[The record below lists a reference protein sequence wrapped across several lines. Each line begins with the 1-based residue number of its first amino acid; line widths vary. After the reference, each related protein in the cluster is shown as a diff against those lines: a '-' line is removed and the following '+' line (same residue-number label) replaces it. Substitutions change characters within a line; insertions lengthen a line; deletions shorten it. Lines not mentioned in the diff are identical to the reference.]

1 MNDSD
6 LFRGFFMG
14 AIVMLALMMFYPMP
28 CVKKQGQ
35 QNAIDHGAA
44 SWVVDQKTG
53 KTKFTWKDEIKQ

>member
-1 MNDSD
+1 
-6 LFRGFFMG
+6 
-14 AIVMLALMMFYPMP
+14 MLALMMFYPMP